1 MASDSRLRKLR
12 DLTML
17 TDFEDN
23 TSLSSME
30 LSMYPARAPDP
41 CPSPTIFSNT
51 DAIDG
56 FPPVEHPPSP
66 PPSHHGSSPI
76 IPTLILTTTSNTQI
90 DDIDSPL
97 VPEEDTTT
105 ENDNEEG
112 RPRSI
117 LSILS
122 RPLSAFSFRS
132 GHSPPPRNTPPT
144 LLDASS
150 QSSNLSCSSHGLKK
164 VFKGLI
170 RRSKLTQVSPTTSL
184 EGEAEWSYY

>member
-1 MASDSRLRKLR
+1 MASHSHLRKLR
-12 DLTML
+12 DL

-30 LSMYPARAPDP
+30 LSLYPARAPDP

-56 FPPVEHPPSP
+56 FPPAEHPLSP
-66 PPSHHGSSPI
+66 PLSHHGNSPTPLQ
-76 IPTLILTTTSNTQI
+76 IPTLIVTTTSNTQI
-90 DDIDSPL
+90 DDINSPL
-97 VPEEDTTT
+97 VPEEDAT
-105 ENDNEEG
+105 ENNNKEE
-112 RPRSI
+112 RPCSI

-132 GHSPPPRNTPPT
+132 AHSPPPRNTPPAP
-144 LLDASS
+144 LDASS
-150 QSSNLSCSSHGLKK
+150 QSSNLSFSSSHGLRN

-170 RRSKLTQVSPTTSL
+170 RRSRLTQVSPTKSL
-184 EGEAEWSYY
+184 EGEAE